1 MADYAIS
8 NVPRRVVYAAS
19 GTGPYAFTFEILA
32 AGDIAVYKGDALL
45 TLTTDYTVTI
55 NANGTGSVTLVASA
69 GTSNITIVGAKT
81 VQRTT
86 DFTTGGDFFANAL
99 NDELDGQTIMIQQ
112 VAETA
117 ERGLKAP
124 VTDPTD
130 INMTLPSRTARV
142 NKTLAFDSNGNP
154 TVGEDIGN
162 YRGEWAT
169 GTAYVVRDIVKDP
182 VNYNIYRCKTAHTST
197 GSAPISSNADVA
209 KWDLIVD
216 SASATASAELAEEW
230 ASKTNGVVDSTDYS
244 AKAWSVGGTGVT
256 NTASRGA
263 AKEWATKTGGTV
275 DGTEYSAKKYATDAA
290 SSASSASSSASS
302 ASSSASTAT
311 TQASNAASS
320 ASAASTSASNASTSA
335 TNASNSATAAASS
348 ATSASN
354 SASAASTS
362 ATNAANSATAASGSA
377 STASTQA
384 TNAAN
389 SASAASTSA
398 TNAATSA
405 TNASNS
411 ASAASTSAT
420 NAANSATAAANSA
433 SAADSSAT
441 AAAASAASAAAS
453 YDSFDDR
460 YLGAKSSAPT
470 VDNDGNALV
479 TGALYYNT
487 TTGKMNVYDGA
498 QWIEASAASQ
508 AILVVYQYTATGGQT
523 TFSGTDANGLTL
535 GYTVGSALVT
545 LNGVMLEVGSE
556 VTATTGT
563 SVVLAS
569 GATAGDEL
577 NVYAFSTFNLADVYT
592 KAQSDAKYV
601 DLTSNQ
607 DIAGVKTF
615 QSNVGV
621 GTTNPVLNST
631 GKAVHIHAPSGQW
644 SMLHTTNGDTGS
656 AGGDGT
662 IFGQIGVD
670 AYAFNYENGA
680 IIFGTNSTERLRIP
694 ANAGGIKFPAT
705 QIASS
710 DANTLD
716 DYEEGTWTPLCG
728 DNSTPISTV
737 QKASYTKI
745 GKTVMLE
752 LDCTVNNPN
761 PGSGNYI
768 YGLPFAGA
776 ISSAGNGGGVVGYND
791 GGQVLGFH
799 VTSNSTALYFWLPIS
814 NAAPSLGGRRLIFSM
829 IYTTSN

>member
-1 MADYAIS
+1 
-8 NVPRRVVYAAS
+8 VVYAAS

-32 AGDIAVYKGDALL
+32 ASDIAVYKGDALL

-55 NANGTGSVTLVASA
+55 NSNGTGSITLVASA
-69 GTSNITIVGAKT
+69 GTSQITIVGAKT

-142 NKTLAFDSNGNP
+142 NKTLAFDNSGNP

-162 YRGEWAT
+162 YRGDWAT
-169 GTAYVVRDIVKDP
+169 GTAYVVRDIVKDT

-216 SASATASAELAEEW
+216 AASATESAELAEEW
-230 ASKTNGVVDSTDYS
+230 ASKTDGVVDSTDYS
-244 AKAWSVGGTGVT
+244 SKAWSIGGTGVT
-256 NTASRGA
+256 NTSSRGA

-275 DGTEYSAKKYATDAA
+275 DGTEYSAKKYASDASTSA
-290 SSASSASSSASS
+290 SNASSSASAASTSASNAASSASS

-311 TQASNAASS
+311 TKASEASTSASNAATSATNAASSASSASTSASAASTSATNAASSATAAASSASTASTQATNAASS

-335 TNASNSATAAASS
+335 TNASNSA
-348 ATSASN
+348 
-354 SASAASTS
+354 SAASTS
-362 ATNAANSATAASGSA
+362 ATNAS
-377 STASTQA
+377 
-384 TNAAN
+384 
-389 SASAASTSA
+389 
-398 TNAATSA
+398 
-405 TNASNS
+405 
-411 ASAASTSAT
+411 
-420 NAANSATAAANSA
+420 NSATAAASSA
-433 SAADSSAT
+433 SAADTSAT

-460 YLGAKSSAPT
+460 YLGAKSSAPS

-487 TTGKMNVYDGA
+487 TTGKMNVWDGS

-523 TFSGTDANGLTL
+523 TFSGTDNNSLTL

-556 VTATTGT
+556 VTASSGT

-601 DLTSNQ
+601 ELTGDTMTGDLGILKNSTSPSLVLQ
-607 DIAGVKTF
+607 R
-615 QSNVGV
+615 
-621 GTTNPVLNST
+621 TTNTSSTNDFIHGIRFANSVGDWNAEISAYQTNIYPDAVGLQFTTMNGT
-631 GKAVHIHAPSGQW
+631 GGRAVNMRLDNNGALRFNSGY
-644 SMLHTTNGDTGS
+644 GS
-656 AGGDGT
+656 AAIAYGCRAWVSFNGT
-662 IFGQIGVD
+662 GTV
-670 AYAFNYENGA
+670 A
-680 IIFGTNSTERLRIP
+680 IR
-694 ANAGGIKFPAT
+694 
-705 QIASS
+705 
-710 DANTLD
+710 
-716 DYEEGTWTPLCG
+716 
-728 DNSTPISTV
+728 
-737 QKASYTKI
+737 
-745 GKTVMLE
+745 
-752 LDCTVNNPN
+752 
-761 PGSGNYI
+761 GSGNVSSITDQAAGQYLVNFTTAMPDGN
-768 YGLPFAGA
+768 YSFVGTCMNQEGQNFSGNVAMADSVHSTSQTGLF
-776 ISSAGNGGGVVGYND
+776 
-791 GGQVLGFH
+791 
-799 VTSNSTALYFWLPIS
+799 IS
-814 NAAPSLGGRRLIFSM
+814 NFSGTRFDPSYVDVAVFR
-829 IYTTSN
+829 

>member
-169 GTAYVVRDIVKDP
+169 GTAYVVRDIIKDP

-216 SASATASAELAEEW
+216 SASATASAELAEQW

-335 TNASNSATAAASS
+335 TNASNSATSAASS

-460 YLGAKSSAPT
+460 YLGAKSSAPS

-487 TTGKMNVYDGA
+487 TTGKMNVWDGS

-523 TFSGTDANGLTL
+523 TFSGTDNNSLTL

-592 KAQSDAKYV
+592 KAQTDAGFV
-601 DLTSNQ
+601 PNTSNAINIGNQ
-607 DIAGVKTF
+607 VYKDASGNVGIGTSSPNYKLEVYNSSNPRLSISSSNTGSGELRFSDPDLGYAGLIEYAHSSDSMRFYSAGTERMRIDSSGRVTMPYQPMFFAGKNDSSAFGASQVITYNVVETNIGNHYNASTGVFTAPIAGLYLFNVVVTS
-615 QSNVGV
+615 QS
-621 GTTNPVLNST
+621 
-631 GKAVHIHAPSGQW
+631 
-644 SMLHTTNGDTGS
+644 
-656 AGGDGT
+656 
-662 IFGQIGVD
+662 GVD
-670 AYAFNYENGA
+670 DIGCKLQVNGSDKA
-680 IIFGTNSTERLRIP
+680 NFGTQTSVQVGQEI
-694 ANAGGIKFPAT
+694 AGSF
-705 QIASS
+705 S
-710 DANTLD
+710 
-716 DYEEGTWTPLCG
+716 
-728 DNSTPISTV
+728 
-737 QKASYTKI
+737 
-745 GKTVMLE
+745 
-752 LDCTVNNPN
+752 
-761 PGSGNYI
+761 
-768 YGLPFAGA
+768 
-776 ISSAGNGGGVVGYND
+776 
-791 GGQVLGFH
+791 
-799 VTSNSTALYFWLPIS
+799 
-814 NAAPSLGGRRLIFSM
+814 RLIKLAANDAVRV
-829 IYTTSN
+829 YTDRALRADFTYTNYFNGCLVG

>member
-130 INMTLPSRTARV
+130 INMTLPSRASRV
-142 NKTLAFDSNGNP
+142 NKTLAFDTNGNP

-162 YRGEWAT
+162 YRGDWTT
-169 GTAYVVRDIVKDP
+169 GTAYVVRDIIKDP

-216 SASATASAELAEEW
+216 AASATASAELAEEW

-244 AKAWSVGGTGVT
+244 AKAWSIGGTGVT
-256 NTASRGA
+256 NTSSRGA

-275 DGTEYSAKKYATDAA
+275 DGSEYSAKKYATDAA
-290 SSASSASSSASS
+290 SSASSASTSAG
-302 ASSSASTAT
+302 TAT
-311 TQASNAASS
+311 TKAGEASTSATNAASS

-335 TNASNSATAAASS
+335 TNASNSATAAAGSASS
-348 ATSASN
+348 ASS

-398 TNAATSA
+398 SNASTSA

-420 NAANSATAAANSA
+420 NASNSATAASNSA

-508 AILVVYQYTATGGQT
+508 AILVVYQFTATGGQT
-523 TFSGTDANGLTL
+523 TFTGTDNNSLTL

-556 VTATTGT
+556 VTASSGT

-601 DLTSNQ
+601 DLTSAQ
-607 DIAGVKTF
+607 TVAGVKTL
-615 QSNVGV
+615 SDR
-621 GTTNPVLNST
+621 PVF
-631 GKAVHIHAPSGQW
+631 
-644 SMLHTTNGDTGS
+644 S
-656 AGGDGT
+656 AGIDLGSN
-662 IFGQIGVD
+662 GQ
-670 AYAFNYENGA
+670 
-680 IIFGTNSTERLRIP
+680 
-694 ANAGGIKFPAT
+694 IKFPAT
-705 QIASS
+705 QNASA

-716 DYEEGTWTPLCG
+716 DYEEGTFTPTSPSAG
-728 DNSTPISTV
+728 YTTDIATGHYVKIGRVVTV
-737 QKASYTKI
+737 QWFVRFTA
-745 GKTVMLE
+745 
-752 LDCTVNNPN
+752 VN
-761 PGSGNYI
+761 GSNNSNVTFS
-768 YGLPFAGA
+768 GLPFTSASLQSGSCQVGVCRDNTSTGA
-776 ISSAGNGGGVVGYND
+776 VYLVNTQHGTNQIEINSMDGVGSGSQRTIRV
-791 GGQVLGFH
+791 
-799 VTSNSTALYFWLPIS
+799 SELYCCTLTYF
-814 NAAPSLGGRRLIFSM
+814 A
-829 IYTTSN
+829 